1 MDIKPEKIAIRDLI
15 ADYSNDPN
23 NGVYGKFSI
32 EVQKFEGFQAL

>member
-23 NGVYGKFSI
+23 NGVYGIMVS
-32 EVQKFEGFQAL
+32 

>member
-23 NGVYGKFSI
+23 NGVYGSI
-32 EVQKFEGFQAL
+32 MVS